1 MDRTAVPARVGDDD
15 AAVAAKGFALG
26 TPHLERSEVVVQEQ
40 NGLSLSLLLVIE
52 PDIVERSE
60 RHRLYILLTGPLFR
74 FPLGVCRGNRSD
86 SVESR

>member
-1 MDRTAVPARVGDDD
+1 VPARVGDDD

-60 RHRLYILLTGPLFR
+60 RHRLHILLTGSLRTSGFGSGCAGETV
-74 FPLGVCRGNRSD
+74 LIL
-86 SVESR
+86 